1 MTAFFTE
8 AYSEERLMRAAK
20 VILAAAFVF
29 GSIAAASA
37 QGGGGGGNSP
47 AAKSGQGATSSPG
60 SANPGATLNDTKERG
75 GSGKMTSSRS
85 HKHRKHHRTM

>member
-1 MTAFFTE
+1 
-8 AYSEERLMRAAK
+8 MRAAK

-37 QGGGGGGNSP
+37 QGGGGGAGGGGGNSP